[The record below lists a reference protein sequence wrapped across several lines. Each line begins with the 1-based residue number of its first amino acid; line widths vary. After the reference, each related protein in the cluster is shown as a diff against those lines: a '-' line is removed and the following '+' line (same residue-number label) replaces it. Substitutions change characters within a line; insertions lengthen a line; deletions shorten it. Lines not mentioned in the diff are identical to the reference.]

1 MQHKISDH
9 NLIDQFETYLI
20 QEEKSRATVEKYLR
34 DVRCFFVFL
43 SNRTVTKEVTVAY
56 KKYLSEQYAPA
67 SVNSMLVALNVFLRF
82 AGASDCCVKLMKIQR
97 QIFCREDKELTKGEY
112 QRLVKAAGSTQL
124 SYVIQTICGTGIR
137 VSELQYI
144 TAEAVRS
151 GRASVTCK
159 NKMRVIFIPAPLQK
173 LLTKYMKKAGV
184 TTGPVFVTKN
194 KKPLDR
200 SCIWRNM
207 KALCQKAGVNA
218 EKVFPHNLRHLFART
233 FYSLERDIVR
243 LADLLGHSS
252 INTTRIYTTE
262 TGSQHISRLERVQA
276 ALLT

>member
-1 MQHKISDH
+1 
-9 NLIDQFETYLI
+9 
-20 QEEKSRATVEKYLR
+20 
-34 DVRCFFVFL
+34 
-43 SNRTVTKEVTVAY
+43 
-56 KKYLSEQYAPA
+56 
-67 SVNSMLVALNVFLRF
+67 
-82 AGASDCCVKLMKIQR
+82 
-97 QIFCREDKELTKGEY
+97 
-112 QRLVKAAGSTQL
+112 
-124 SYVIQTICGTGIR
+124 
-137 VSELQYI
+137 
-144 TAEAVRS
+144 
-151 GRASVTCK
+151 
-159 NKMRVIFIPAPLQK
+159 MRVIFIPAPLQK

-184 TTGPVFVTKN
+184 TTGPIFVTKN

>member
-56 KKYLSEQYAPA
+56 KKHLSEQYAPA

-137 VSELQYI
+137 VSGLEYI
-144 TAEAVRS
+144 TAEAVRR
-151 GRASVTCK
+151 GDAVVQLKGKT
-159 NKMRVIFIPAPLQK
+159 RVIFIPDRLRKA
-173 LLTKYMKKAGV
+173 LLMYLTHEKIV
-184 TTGPVFVTKN
+184 SGPVFVTRKGN
-194 KKPLDR
+194 PLDR
-200 SCIWRNM
+200 SNIWKMM
-207 KALCQKAGVNA
+207 KALCLEAGVNEA
-218 EKVFPHNLRHLFART
+218 KVFPHNLRHLFART
-233 FYSLERDIVR
+233 YYEADKDMAR
-243 LADLLGHSS
+243 LADVLGHSS
-252 INTTRIYTTE
+252 IATTRIYIMTSGQE
-262 TGSQHISRLERVQA
+262 HRRHMERMD
-276 ALLT
+276 LFL